1 MPRYGV
7 RFENDPSLTPQ
18 DLQELGQLA
27 EELERFCKDNYPT
40 LAKLRATPGA
50 REGRDG
56 AGAPPPRNPS
66 P

>member
-27 EELERFCKDNYPT
+27 EELGYETVWGP
-40 LAKLRATPGA
+40 
-50 REGRDG
+50 
-56 AGAPPPRNPS
+56 
-66 P
+66 